1 VSALKPTQPDD
12 RAIAAAR
19 RVLRDSGHVADPFA
33 TAEIF
38 PAEAYVGDD
47 FWRFERWA
55 LFEKEWL
62 CIGHANQVPKPA
74 DHFTITVLD
83 EPLIITRDERGEV
96 HVLSAICQHRGHPL
110 MDGLDA
116 PDEPGRCR
124 NGRLLLCPYHA
135 WSYRL
140 DGSLQAAPE
149 MDRTA
154 SIDELR
160 RTVRLPRVRHEIFH
174 GLIFINFDA
183 DAPALAPSLSR
194 LEPIIS
200 AFRMGELMAA
210 PSSSLAARSNWKIY
224 QENSLEPYHTDVV
237 HKASHNPAPANLSAF
252 YAYEPGDGAIIT
264 TTGFNEGTELFA
276 ADGAQQLPEIPGVSA
291 EERERV
297 LFVAIL
303 PTLFLVMEAGQVLV
317 NLVFPLGPETMT
329 RVMFSLYPAEA
340 IAAPQFSDVARSHI
354 EALEG
359 IVAEDWATQE
369 ALQRGHASRF
379 TPKGRLSWLET
390 TIPQMNHWLVE
401 RYRARLDD
409 LDSKP
414 PLASLSMQGLLLT
427 S

>member
-1 VSALKPTQPDD
+1 MKSIRLDD
-12 RAIAAAR
+12 RAVAAAR
-19 RVLRDSGHVADPFA
+19 RVLNGSDQVSDAFT

-38 PAEAYVGDD
+38 PAEAYTGAD

-62 CIGHANQVPKPA
+62 CIGHVNQVPKPA

-83 EPLIITRDERGEV
+83 EPLIVTRDEGGTV

-110 MDGLDA
+110 MDGLGASDDA
-116 PDEPGRCR
+116 GRCR

-140 DGSLQAAPE
+140 DGQLQAAPE
-149 MDRTA
+149 MERTA
-154 SIDELR
+154 SIEELR
-160 RTVRLPRVRHEIFH
+160 RTVRLPRLRHEIFH

-194 LEPIIS
+194 LEPMI
-200 AFRMGELMAA
+200 AAYRMGELMAA
-210 PSSSLAARSNWKIY
+210 PSSSLAANSNWKIY

-252 YAYEPGDGAIIT
+252 YDFKPGDGAIVT
-264 TTGFNEGTELFA
+264 TTGFVEGTELFA
-276 ADGAQQLPEIPGVSA
+276 ADGAPKLPEVAGLSE
-291 EERERV
+291 EERGRV

-317 NLVFPLGPETMT
+317 NLVFPTGPETMT

-340 IAAPQFSDVARSHI
+340 VAAPDFLEVAQSHI
-354 EALEG
+354 EALKG

-390 TIPQMNHWLVE
+390 TIPQMNHWLVD
-401 RYRARLDD
+401 RYRARLDE
-409 LDSKP
+409 
-414 PLASLSMQGLLLT
+414 LT
-427 S
+427 SPAGSLVHGLSVAS